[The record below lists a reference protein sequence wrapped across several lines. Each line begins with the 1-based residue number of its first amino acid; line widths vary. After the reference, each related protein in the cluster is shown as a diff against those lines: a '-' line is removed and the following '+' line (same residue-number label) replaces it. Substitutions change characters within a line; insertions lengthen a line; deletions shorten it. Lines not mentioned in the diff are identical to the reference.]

1 MNTQLNVQLK
11 QVGVMHKTLPSSRDC
26 CCNYEHSVERAT
38 ETSGGD
44 MNTPSSHRVE
54 LMNSSVL
61 VDRTSHKRGRPWNTS

>member
-11 QVGVMHKTLPSSRDC
+11 QAGVTLELCHLVIIEVMNS
-26 CCNYEHSVERAT
+26 EHVNG
-38 ETSGGD
+38 TSGGD

>member
-11 QVGVMHKTLPSSRDC
+11 QAGVTLERC
-26 CCNYEHSVERAT
+26 HLVIVEVMNVEAVNG
-38 ETSGGD
+38 TSGGD
-44 MNTPSSHRVE
+44 MNTPSHRVE